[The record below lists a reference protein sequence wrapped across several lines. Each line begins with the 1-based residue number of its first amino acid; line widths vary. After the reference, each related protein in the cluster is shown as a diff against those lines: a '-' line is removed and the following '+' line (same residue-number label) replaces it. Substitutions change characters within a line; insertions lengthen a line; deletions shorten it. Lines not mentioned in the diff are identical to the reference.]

1 MDFGGVALR
10 LKRWPVLAAV
20 IALPLLLGACGQPTP
35 SAASL
40 LHSAARV
47 MRGQSYRLSGTDRA
61 GSATVTF
68 SVRELANGDFSGTV
82 DFRVPPSPVLT
93 TQVVS
98 VGGRVYVL
106 SAGALAQ
113 LGVTSLPGNL
123 NPASTWVLQPAKV
136 GVRYRQSVSS
146 FVGSGLAQ
154 TLISVLQ
161 ARPTVSRS
169 TLQGQPAWLLRE
181 SPQGGPDLA
190 LYLARNGLEVLSL
203 SISGP
208 QGVALTYRDFGA
220 VPAVTPPPPAL
231 VYVPPSPGPG
241 A

>member
-1 MDFGGVALR
+1 MR
-10 LKRWPVLAAV
+10 RTRWLGFMAA
-20 IALPLLLGACGQPTP
+20 IALAPLLGACGQANP
-35 SAASL
+35 SAGSL

-47 MRGQSYRLSGTDRA
+47 MRGLSYQLSGTDRA
-61 GSATVTF
+61 GTARVTF
-68 SVRELANGDFSGTV
+68 SVRERANGDFSGSV

-123 NPASTWVLQPAKV
+123 NPAVTWVLQPAKV
-136 GVRYRQSVSS
+136 GQRYRQSVSS
-146 FVGSGLAQ
+146 FVGSGLAT
-154 TLISVLQ
+154 TLLGLLKGE
-161 ARPTVSRS
+161 PTVSPANF
-169 TLQGQPAWLLRE
+169 QGRQAWLLQE
-181 SPQGGPDLA
+181 SPKGGPRLR
-190 LYLARNGLEVLSL
+190 LYLARGAFQVLSL

-208 QGVALTYRDFGA
+208 QGVALSYRDFGA
-220 VPAVTPPPPAL
+220 VPAVTPPPPSR

-241 A
+241 S